1 MPLTTRWKRPYLG
14 ALRRGRQGELGGA
27 GRFGGNLQGSFE
39 AGTAELSPLMRVALV
54 GDWPLVRSGF
64 RQVLQSAGIGVI
76 ASVADAADASI
87 VLRRLGADAV
97 VVSALTCEA
106 GVADT
111 RAIAAL
117 DPRVPVLV
125 LGRCADPDSVQRV
138 LDAGA
143 RGYLVLEHLLDADLI
158 RAVRRVA
165 AGELC
170 LSPGLD
176 VPQPVPPPLVD
187 TAYERL
193 TRRERQVLAL
203 LARGR
208 SNREIA
214 AALNLSVN
222 TVAVHR
228 ASLKRTLAV
237 REVAALVLVAIR
249 HGLVA
254 AE

>member
-1 MPLTTRWKRPYLG
+1 LK
-14 ALRRGRQGELGGA
+14 
-27 GRFGGNLQGSFE
+27 GSFE
-39 AGTAELSPLMRVALV
+39 AETAELSPLMRVALV

-87 VLRRLGADAV
+87 ALRRVGADAV
-97 VVSALTCEA
+97 VVSALTCQA
-106 GVADT
+106 GVTNT
-111 RAIAAL
+111 RKIAAV

-125 LGRCADPDSVQRV
+125 LGRCADPHSVQRL

-143 RGYLVLEHLLDADLI
+143 RGYLLLDQVMDADLI
-158 RAVRRVA
+158 HAIRQVV
-165 AGELC
+165 AGELY
-170 LSPGLD
+170 LSPGLCIPD
-176 VPQPVPPPLVD
+176 PSASPPMVD
-187 TAYERL
+187 TGYERL
-193 TRRERQVLAL
+193 TQRERQVLGL
-203 LARGR
+203 LAGGR

-214 AALNLSVN
+214 ATLNLSVH

-237 REVAALVLVAIR
+237 RKIAALVLVAVR
-249 HGLVA
+249 HGLVT